1 MDCEIKNR
9 VTEGMK
15 VMGGLREVWKKG
27 RISKE
32 IKVRMFERMCL
43 PSAMYGCET
52 WVMNA
57 QIRKG
62 LEVFEMKGLR
72 AICGLRRV
80 DRIRNE
86 RIREMCECKRGI
98 VRRAEEGVLRWFG
111 HMCRMDEN
119 RMVGRVMRSEIE
131 GKAEVEVDGW
141 VEGDTGGERFECR

>member
-1 MDCEIKNR
+1 IKRCGGRNGGGVEVEGRKLEEVNEFKYLGMLVEGKGGTEKEIKNR
-9 VTEGMK
+9 VVEGMK
-15 VMGGLREVWKKG
+15 VLGGLREVWKKG

-32 IKVRMFERMCL
+32 IKVRMFECMCL
-43 PSAMYGCET
+43 PSSTYGCET

-80 DRIRNE
+80 DRIR
-86 RIREMCECKRGI
+86 EMCEWKRGI

-111 HMCRMDEN
+111 HM
-119 RMVGRVMRSEIE
+119 
-131 GKAEVEVDGW
+131 
-141 VEGDTGGERFECR
+141 